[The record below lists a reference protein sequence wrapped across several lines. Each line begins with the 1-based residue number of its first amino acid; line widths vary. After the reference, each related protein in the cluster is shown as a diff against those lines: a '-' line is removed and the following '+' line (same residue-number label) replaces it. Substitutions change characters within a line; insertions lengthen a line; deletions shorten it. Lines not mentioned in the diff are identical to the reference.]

1 MNMRIYRIILL
12 LFLIVCIGLLTL
24 DVGRDI
30 KAERELK
37 ISLHKRYESLINANG
52 KGILNQK
59 ALEGDHDLCVRFAKE
74 EKSAC
79 KAAFPSS
86 IALHLFFIYLCVFA
100 LKNAD
105 RYSYYNDAST
115 NFSKVG
121 LIFLIIASIVVTPG
135 RLVRKYEDVKKEYKK
150 YEFVDESYKYIEV
163 NIKNKKKELEPKSDG
178 YNHDVWNVYL
188 DDGSKID
195 VGEAVFANIK
205 MNGKY
210 ILAQTEKSGK
220 ILSAY
225 PETTFELEK

>member
-1 MNMRIYRIILL
+1 MRIYRIILL

-37 ISLHKRYESLINANG
+37 ISLHKRCESLIDANG

-59 ALEGDHDLCVRFAKE
+59 TLEGDHDLWVRFAKE

-105 RYSYYNDAST
+105 RYSYYNDVST

-135 RLVRKYEDVKKEYKK
+135 RLVRKYEDVKEEYKK
-150 YEFVDESYKYIEV
+150 YYFVDESYKYIEV
-163 NIKNKKKELEPKSDG
+163 NIEKKKKELELKSDG

-195 VGEAVFANIK
+195 VGEAVFDNIE

-225 PETTFELEK
+225 PELKFELEK